1 MFAQAG
7 NVDLANQNHF
17 VMILR
22 KYSAI
27 DHVCTEKI
35 SPFQPLGYTDARRRR
50 GKKGGVGGVRVEGVQ
65 TCQTVFIPLGHPHQ
79 GLGITFR
86 CAKEALAIRVFT
98 NAFENGAHGGCEPC
112 LAVGLLGG

>member
-1 MFAQAG
+1 MGTNLARERDQMMFAQAG

-50 GKKGGVGGVRVEGVQ
+50 EKNGGWGESMRHINDNDTKGRMYDDEW
-65 TCQTVFIPLGHPHQ
+65 
-79 GLGITFR
+79 
-86 CAKEALAIRVFT
+86 
-98 NAFENGAHGGCEPC
+98 
-112 LAVGLLGG
+112 